1 MLGEIQKT
9 LKKYF
14 GYTSFKKG
22 QEKIISSILQQQ
34 DTLAIMPTGGGKS
47 ICYQLPALLLPGVTL
62 VISPLISLM
71 KDQVDALNNL
81 GIASTF
87 INSALSQRE
96 FEDRMYL
103 ASKGQYKLI
112 YIAPERL
119 ESERFLDLLRNLSVS
134 LIAIDEAHCVSHWGH
149 DFRPSYLSITPFID
163 RLSHRPII
171 AAFTA
176 TATTDVKQDI
186 VSLLALRS
194 PGVFVTGFD
203 RENLTFTVRKGV
215 NKSDFIT
222 DYLSTHKN
230 QSGIIY
236 AATRKE
242 VDKLHEY
249 LNYKGFSAGKYHA
262 GLSDLERNEMQEA
275 FIYDNVDV
283 IVATNAFGMG
293 IDKSNVRYV
302 IHFNMPK
309 NMESYYQEAGRAGRD
324 GEQGE
329 CILLYGAADLHIQ
342 KFLIEQTLLSPERK
356 SNDYQKLQSMVG
368 YCHTPQCLRKYI
380 LEYFGETDVTETC
393 ENCGNCN
400 DETEL
405 TDITIDAQKIFSCI
419 VRMKEQYGINLVA
432 SVLKGSNIKRI
443 RQLRFNE
450 LSTYG
455 IMSESSVNEITD
467 LINLLI
473 VEEYL
478 YVTEGQYPVV
488 RIHHKA
494 VQVLKG
500 NETVMQKLQK
510 KKEQVKEDS
519 GLFESL
525 RTLRKEM
532 AEAENL
538 PPYIIFHDRTLR
550 EMSMHCPTDRQS
562 MLAINGL
569 GEAKF
574 EKYGQ
579 TFIEHIQKYVDEHD
593 ITPAAVTSAGSTDNP
608 NKDKAEKIPSHM
620 ITYEL
625 YQEGKTLKEMAEE
638 REMTS
643 ITIQNHLVRCAQEG
657 YEIDWNGFIPA
668 EYEKTIVQTIEQIGA
683 ERLKPIK
690 DALPD
695 EINYFAIRAVMCK
708 YGF

>member
-186 VSLLALRS
+186 VSLLALRN

-249 LNYKGFSAGKYHA
+249 LNRQGFSAGKYHA

-324 GEQGE
+324 GEPGE

-380 LEYFGETDVTETC
+380 LEYFGETDVTEAC

-510 KKEQVKEDS
+510 KKEPVKEDS

-593 ITPAAVTSAGSTDNP
+593 ITPAAVTSAGNADNP
-608 NKDKAEKIPSHM
+608 NKEKAEKIPSHM
-620 ITYEL
+620 ITYRL

-695 EINYFAIRAVMCK
+695 EIDYFAIRAVICK